1 MYMVKAMIRISEQA
15 NQILN
20 IVKARNNL
28 KDKSEAIEY
37 VAICFGEEML
47 EPKLRPEFIA
57 EMQKVQKEPTIKIG
71 TMEDFRKRYGLKKNV
86 HNPH

>member
-1 MYMVKAMIRISEQA
+1 MAYILNIGEIYMVNAMIKISDQA

-37 VAICFGEEML
+37 VAMSFGEDLL
-47 EPKLRPEFIA
+47 EPELRPEFVEKMKKI
-57 EMQKVQKEPTIKIG
+57 EKEPSIKI
-71 TMEDFRKRYGLKKNV
+71 KNFLEHFGV
-86 HNPH
+86 K

>member
-1 MYMVKAMIRISEQA
+1 MVNAMIKISEQA

-37 VAICFGEEML
+37 VALSYGEEML
-47 EPKLRPEFIA
+47 EPKLRPEFI
-57 EMQKVQKEPTIKIG
+57 EKMKRIQEEKPIYIG
-71 TMEDFRKRYGLKKNV
+71 DMEAFRKRFRVKKDV
-86 HNPH
+86 

>member
-1 MYMVKAMIRISEQA
+1 MVKAMIKISEQA

-37 VAICFGEEML
+37 VALSYGEEML
-47 EPKLRPEFIA
+47 EPKLRPEFIE
-57 EMQKVQKEPTIKIG
+57 EMKRIQQEPTVKIK
-71 TMEDFRKRYGLKKNV
+71 DFKKHFGLK
-86 HNPH
+86 

>member
-1 MYMVKAMIRISEQA
+1 MVSAMIKISEQA

-37 VAICFGEEML
+37 IALSYGEDLM
-47 EPKLRPEFIA
+47 EPELRPEFIE
-57 EMQKVQKEPTIKIG
+57 EMKRIRKEKTVHIGTIK
-71 TMEDFRKRYGLKKNV
+71 DFNKRFGITKNV
-86 HNPH
+86 SD